1 MNRFSEKGLVR
12 YKGGLQVDS
21 SGEAQKAFT
30 QKKELPSLKAEEV
43 QPRRKPGPKPKG
55 EKITR
60 VSVKEKSRP
69 ATDQTA
75 Q

>member
-1 MNRFSEKGLVR
+1 MNRFRKKGLFR
-12 YKGGLQVDS
+12 YNGGLQVDI

-30 QKKELPSLKAEEV
+30 QKELPALKAEEV
-43 QPRRKPGPKPKG
+43 PPRREPGPKPKG